1 MNYRMITYILGWILL
16 FEAAFLLVPLI
27 TALVF
32 LETAVFA
39 FLITIGIC
47 LLVSSALILKKPKNT
62 VFFLQ
67 GSIKMPPQGLCSRRR
82 IRHYFSFL

>member
-62 VFFLQ
+62 QVERNY
-67 GSIKMPPQGLCSRRR
+67 I
-82 IRHYFSFL
+82 